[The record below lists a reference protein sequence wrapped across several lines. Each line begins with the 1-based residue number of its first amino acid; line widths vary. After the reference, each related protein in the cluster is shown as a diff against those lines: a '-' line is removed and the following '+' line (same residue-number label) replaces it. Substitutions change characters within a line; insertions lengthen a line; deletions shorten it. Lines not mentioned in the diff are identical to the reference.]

1 MIPEQLQGS
10 LRKPFDE
17 LVSDVLAY
25 SRAKHGPM
33 QSLHEGLAVIWEE
46 FEEMKAEVFRQ
57 KVSPDDV
64 LIELASVAAM
74 CQRMAEDCQLNSA
87 TR

>member
-1 MIPEQLQGS
+1 MIPEQLQDS
-10 LRKPFDE
+10 LDKPFAE
-17 LVSDVLAY
+17 LVADCLAFA
-25 SRAKHGPM
+25 RAKHGPM

-74 CQRMAEDCQLNSA
+74 CQRMAEDCNLNSS